1 MRTASGP
8 VPRRHV
14 HPGGAGRSDD
24 AALARIGRRLGVGGA
39 SVRAYLDSHGGAP
52 DGSDPQ
58 RHAHDMVA
66 GLVDPRALTH
76 ALPASCG
83 GPRREAWVK
92 RDRPRWFMPG

>member
-8 VPRRHV
+8 VPPRHV
-14 HPGGAGRSDD
+14 LPGGTGRSDD
-24 AALARIGRRLGVGGA
+24 AALARIGRRLGVGEA

-52 DGSDPQ
+52 DGRDPQ
-58 RHAHDMVA
+58 RHAQALVA
-66 GLVDPRALTH
+66 ALVDPWALTH

-83 GPRREAWVK
+83 GPRHEVWVK